1 VKRLIK
7 AIVPRPILNT
17 AVETKDWLRLVTL
30 RQQAFDSGNLRN
42 ADTLQLADIFEN
54 KEIVAAWEEDHSVIK
69 SLYGDYDHM
78 GGVNPGDR
86 RALYYLIMAL
96 KPQNVLEVGTH
107 IGASTVHIARALKR
121 LNQNGRMT
129 SADILDVNH
138 PDQGAWKQ
146 MGLPMSPRDFALQ
159 LKCLDHIDFHTGA
172 CLDLMR
178 TTKQRYD
185 LVFLDGDHRARAV
198 YQEVSAALS
207 ILRTRGAIL
216 LHDYYPGAKP
226 LYPDNATIGGPF
238 HALERI
244 RKENPAIDVLPLGDL
259 PWPTKHGK
267 NVTSLALVARPPES
281 PFLSV
286 PDRSL
291 GENRIRAASLP
302 HVCANA
308 MLNGLTFLCGFQ

>member
-1 VKRLIK
+1 MKRLIK

-17 AVETKDWLRLVTL
+17 AVETRDWLRLVTL

-42 ADTLQLADIFEN
+42 ADNLQLADIFEN
-54 KEIVAAWEEDHSVIK
+54 KDIVAAWKEDHSVIK
-69 SLYGDYDHM
+69 NLYGDYDHM

-107 IGASTVHIARALKR
+107 VGASTVHIARALKR

-129 SADILDVNH
+129 SVDILDVNR

-159 LKCLDHIDFHTGA
+159 LECLDHIDFHTGA
-172 CLDLMR
+172 SLDLMH
-178 TTKQRYD
+178 TTRQRYD
-185 LVFLDGDHRARAV
+185 FVFLDGDHRAGAV
-198 YQEVSAALS
+198 YQEISVALS
-207 ILRTRGAIL
+207 ILRTYGVIL

-244 RKENPAIDVLPLGDL
+244 RKENPVIDVLPLGDL

-267 NVTSLALVARPPES
+267 NVTSLALVVRLS
-281 PFLSV
+281 KLPFV
-286 PDRSL
+286 PVLEHTS
-291 GENRIRAASLP
+291 GENRVRADSLP
-302 HVCANA
+302 
-308 MLNGLTFLCGFQ
+308 